1 MTIHLQGRN
10 GSWGGQGP
18 THPANDVS
26 VAAAQPLAPA
36 SEGTPGEGPAGQ
48 ESGRGD

>member
-1 MTIHLQGRN
+1 MR
-10 GSWGGQGP
+10 W
-18 THPANDVS
+18 ANCLVSRVQEGFPGTSSRTDS